1 MSVESAQ
8 EQTPDR
14 LDRRDWLLRAA
25 QGGAGLTGALAVPA
39 GLSRAASAH
48 LSVSVVP
55 QFQPVELQRTWGPAL
70 ERLEQELGMHFN
82 LRIAKDIPS
91 FEDDFKNGRSD
102 LVFLNPY
109 HMVMARKAQAYEPVV
124 RDVTPLAGLLV
135 VHKDDPIRSVQD
147 LKGKDIAFPAPNA
160 FGASLWIRAL
170 LNEQHKVPFQP
181 MYARTHTNAYRQ
193 VLVGRAAAAG
203 GIRATLDRE
212 PEEVRKQLRVLM
224 ETPAVPPHPLAVHP
238 RVSSAVRLGL
248 FKALER
254 WRADP
259 GGQALLQ
266 GIQMPRPVA
275 ANYARD
281 FAPLEKLRLEKYVE

>member
-1 MSVESAQ
+1 MSDEPVRGRRQWLQHAAQ
-8 EQTPDR
+8 VGAGAACTLVLPAAPV
-14 LDRRDWLLRAA
+14 RAA
-25 QGGAGLTGALAVPA
+25 VP
-39 GLSRAASAH
+39 H
-48 LSVSVVP
+48 LNVSVVP

-70 ERLEQELGMHFN
+70 ERLEQELGVHFN
-82 LRIAKDIPS
+82 LRIAKDIPA

-135 VHKDDPIRSVQD
+135 VHKDDPVRSVQD

-170 LNEQHKVPFQP
+170 LHEQHKVPFQSV
-181 MYARTHTNAYRQ
+181 YARTHTNAYRQ

-212 PEEVRKQLRVLM
+212 PDEVRKQLRVLM

-238 RVSSAVRLGL
+238 KVSPALRLALG
-248 FKALER
+248 KAFER
-254 WRADP
+254 WRGDAA
-259 GGQALLQ
+259 GQALLQ

-275 ANYARD
+275 ASYARD
-281 FAPLEKLRLEKYVE
+281 YAPLEKLRLEKYVE

>member
-1 MSVESAQ
+1 MSDEPTQ
-8 EQTPDR
+8 DPRLGQR
-14 LDRRDWLLRAA
+14 LDRRHWLQRSAA
-25 QGGAGLTGALAVPA
+25 GSAATASALIWPV
-39 GLSRAASAH
+39 GQSRAATH
-48 LSVSVVP
+48 LNVSVVP

-70 ERLEQELGMHFN
+70 ERLEQELGVHFN
-82 LRIAKDIPS
+82 LRIAKDIPA

-102 LVFLNPY
+102 LVFMNPY
-109 HMVMARKAQAYEPVV
+109 HMVMARKAQGYEPVV

-135 VHKDDPIRSVQD
+135 VHKDDPVRSVQD

-170 LNEQHKVPFQP
+170 LHEQHKVPFQAV
-181 MYARTHTNAYRQ
+181 YARTHTNAYRQ

-212 PEEVRKQLRVLM
+212 PDDVRKQLRVLI

-238 RVSSAVRLGL
+238 KVAPSLRMGL
-248 FKALER
+248 LKAFER
-254 WRADP
+254 WRADSA
-259 GGQALLQ
+259 GQALLQ

-275 ANYARD
+275 ASYGRDYAL
-281 FAPLEKLRLEKYVE
+281 LEKLRLEKYVE